1 MCLGRKII
9 IRLAPAG
16 CQSLYA
22 QLRAHGR
29 VIQIMNIIVNGE
41 SRTVPDGMTLAE
53 LLRHLQLPAG
63 RLAVEHN
70 RELAPRAAWA
80 TRTLAPDDHIE
91 IVQFVGGG

>member
-1 MCLGRKII
+1 
-9 IRLAPAG
+9 
-16 CQSLYA
+16 
-22 QLRAHGR
+22 
-29 VIQIMNIIVNGE
+29 MNIIVNGE
-41 SRTVPDGMTLAE
+41 PRTVPDGMTLAE

-70 RELAPRAAWA
+70 RELAPRVAWA